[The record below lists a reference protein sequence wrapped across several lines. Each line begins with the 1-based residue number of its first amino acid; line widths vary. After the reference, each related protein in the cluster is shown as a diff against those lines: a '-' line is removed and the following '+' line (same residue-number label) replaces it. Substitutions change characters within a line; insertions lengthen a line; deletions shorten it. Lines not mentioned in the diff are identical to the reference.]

1 MQNIL
6 FGLRIKP
13 TNNFLGTD
21 GSGDAVSI
29 CEDGTIQYDHFI
41 YRSETPVSSVN
52 VTKDRTIAK
61 EIQEVLTKYKKD
73 IERIP
78 VDINNKTLDGS
89 WYIFTFY
96 DKTITI
102 DNSFRSY
109 EKGDV
114 ISFSQYG
121 AAYIPPQ
128 DEDEALLPYYNNTL
142 LDILDEVSAIL
153 ARYDIPLF
161 RCV

>member
-61 EIQEVLTKYKKD
+61 EDRKSV
-73 IERIP
+73 
-78 VDINNKTLDGS
+78 V
-89 WYIFTFY
+89 
-96 DKTITI
+96 
-102 DNSFRSY
+102 
-109 EKGDV
+109 
-114 ISFSQYG
+114 
-121 AAYIPPQ
+121 
-128 DEDEALLPYYNNTL
+128 
-142 LDILDEVSAIL
+142 
-153 ARYDIPLF
+153 
-161 RCV
+161 